1 MQIVKY
7 SLNQMKFKVLLIVE
21 PQLRGGITLIVH
33 FLGAKELNNSKGGEL
48 RSQYRKEKKLIHYYS
63 LILYI
68 HYTIISFKVFPMVAD
83 LPQVKSLKN
92 TKKKGGDD

>member
-1 MQIVKY
+1 M
-7 SLNQMKFKVLLIVE
+7 
-21 PQLRGGITLIVH
+21 H
-33 FLGAKELNNSKGGEL
+33 FLGAKDLDNSKGGEL
-48 RSQYRKEKKLIHYYS
+48 SSQYRKEKKLIQYYS

-68 HYTIISFKVFPMVAD
+68 HNTIISFKVFPVVAD